1 MLRQLNLCPSRFFA
15 VKLAQYSGHSSPE
28 EDSMPRTTTE
38 TRKLPD
44 TRITAKLIGRIKSL
58 ISTGAVSPGSKFPPE
73 RELAKEFGANRA
85 SVRQALKVLEIM
97 GVLSQRVGDGT
108 YLSESA
114 ETILNE
120 PIDFLVLLDDL
131 SQHELFETRLM
142 MEPELTARAAE
153 RATAEDLSALRNAIF
168 SMERSKNVRER
179 LNADMAFHE
188 AIFRAS
194 GNRICHLL
202 FKSIHRTLL
211 KSMSQLSVRVSLD
224 RPLMF
229 HRKIYDAIRGRNP
242 EEARRCMHEHI
253 TDARDLLGKSP
264 PSNPSN

>member
-1 MLRQLNLCPSRFFA
+1 
-15 VKLAQYSGHSSPE
+15 
-28 EDSMPRTTTE
+28 MPRAKTTTRE
-38 TRKLPD
+38 KAD
-44 TRITAKLIGRIKSL
+44 TRITAKLIGRIKAMIAS
-58 ISTGAVSPGSKFPPE
+58 GAISPGSKFPPE
-73 RELAKEFGANRA
+73 RQLAVEFGVNRA

-142 MEPELTARAAE
+142 MEPELAARAAE
-153 RATAEDLSALRNAIF
+153 RATTEDLASLRNAIQT
-168 SMERSKNVRER
+168 MEQSKTIRER
-179 LNADMAFHE
+179 LNADLAFH
-188 AIFRAS
+188 AAVFRAS

-202 FKSIHRTLL
+202 FKGIHRTLL
-211 KSMSQLSVRVSLD
+211 MSMGRLSDRVPMD

-229 HRKIYDAIRGRNP
+229 HRRIYAAIRERSP
-242 EEARRCMHEHI
+242 EKARRAMHEHLL
-253 TDARDLLGKSP
+253 DARGLLVQQISSK
-264 PSNPSN
+264 

>member
-1 MLRQLNLCPSRFFA
+1 
-15 VKLAQYSGHSSPE
+15 
-28 EDSMPRTTTE
+28 MPRATSA
-38 TRKLPD
+38 RRDQPD
-44 TRITAKLIGRIKSL
+44 TRITAKLIGRIKTM
-58 ISTGAVSPGSKFPPE
+58 ISSGAISPGSRFPPE
-73 RELAKEFGANRA
+73 RELAKEFGVNRA
-85 SVRQALKVLEIM
+85 SVRQVLKVLEIM

-142 MEPELTARAAE
+142 IEPELTARAAE
-153 RATAEDLSALRNAIF
+153 RATAEDISALRNAIF
-168 SMERSKNVRER
+168 AMERSKTTRER

-202 FKSIHRTLL
+202 FKGIHRTLL
-211 KSMSQLSVRVSLD
+211 MSMGQLSDRVSLEH
-224 RPLMF
+224 PLMF
-229 HRKIYDAIRGRNP
+229 HRRIYTAIRERDP
-242 EEARRCMHEHI
+242 QAARQAMLEHI
-253 TDARDLLGKSP
+253 DNARSLVSHP
-264 PSNPSN
+264 PASR

>member
-1 MLRQLNLCPSRFFA
+1 
-15 VKLAQYSGHSSPE
+15 
-28 EDSMPRTTTE
+28 MPRVTPAHRE
-38 TRKLPD
+38 KQD
-44 TRITAKLIGRIKSL
+44 TRITAKLIGRIKHL
-58 ISTGAVSPGSKFPPE
+58 IASGAIAPGSKFPPE
-73 RELAKEFGANRA
+73 RELAKEFGVNRA
-85 SVRQALKVLEIM
+85 SVRQVLKVLEIM

-114 ETILNE
+114 ESILNE

-142 MEPELTARAAE
+142 IEPELTARAAE

-168 SMERSKNVRER
+168 AMERSKTTKER

-202 FKSIHRTLL
+202 FKGIHRTLL
-211 KSMSQLSVRVSLD
+211 VSMSQLSDRVSLD
-224 RPLMF
+224 KPLMF
-229 HRKIYDAIRGRNP
+229 HRKIYAAVRERNS
-242 EEARRCMHEHI
+242 EAARLAMHDHI
-253 TDARDLLGKSP
+253 IDARSLLNPLQKST
-264 PSNPSN
+264 